1 VHALKCFRGDRS
13 RKAGYTASMTAVTF
27 DTLKFVETL
36 KAAGV
41 PEAQAKA
48 MAEAHKEA
56 LAESAA
62 LLLATKDDIA
72 DLKQDIARLERG
84 LAQRMTVMEGDI
96 KLLKWMLGFLLA
108 GMAAVLVRLFVYP
121 VT

>member
-1 VHALKCFRGDRS
+1 
-13 RKAGYTASMTAVTF
+13 MTAVTF

-36 KAAGV
+36 KAAGI
-41 PEAQAKA
+41 PDTQAKA

-62 LLLATKDDIA
+62 SLLATKEDIA
-72 DLKQDIARLERG
+72 DLKQDFARLE
-84 LAQRMTVMEGDI
+84 QHMTAIEGEI

-108 GMAAVLVRLFVYP
+108 GMVAVLVRLFV
-121 VT
+121 

>member
-1 VHALKCFRGDRS
+1 
-13 RKAGYTASMTAVTF
+13 MTAVTF

-36 KAAGV
+36 KAAGI
-41 PEAQAKA
+41 PDTQAKA

-62 LLLATKDDIA
+62 SLLATKEDIA
-72 DLKQDIARLERG
+72 DLKQDFARLEKDFAR
-84 LAQRMTVMEGDI
+84 LEQHMTAIEGEI

-108 GMAAVLVRLFVYP
+108 GMVAVLVRLFV
-121 VT
+121 

>member
-1 VHALKCFRGDRS
+1 
-13 RKAGYTASMTAVTF
+13 
-27 DTLKFVETL
+27 
-36 KAAGV
+36 
-41 PEAQAKA
+41 

-62 LLLATKDDIA
+62 LLLAMRDDIA
-72 DLKQDIARLERG
+72 DLKQDIARLERD
-84 LAQRMTVMEGDI
+84 LAQRMTAMEGDI